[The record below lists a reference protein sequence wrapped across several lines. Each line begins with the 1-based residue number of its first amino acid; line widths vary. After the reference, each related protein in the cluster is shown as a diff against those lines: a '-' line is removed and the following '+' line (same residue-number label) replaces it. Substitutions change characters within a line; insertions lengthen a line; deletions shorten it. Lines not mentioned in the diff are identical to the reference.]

1 MWRKIWI
8 SLFLLVLLILPAAAD
23 TNEDINDVLSN
34 VQIVTP
40 SLLNMVT
47 ASLPGFIV
55 IGVLTVITMF
65 FGNLKGAIFRFMRRP
80 KW

>member
-1 MWRKIWI
+1 MMLKII
-8 SLFLLVLLILPAAAD
+8 LSLSLLAMIIFPAAAHPQS
-23 TNEDINDVLSN
+23 DINDILGN
-34 VQIVTP
+34 VQIITP

>member
-1 MWRKIWI
+1 MWRKIGI

>member
-1 MWRKIWI
+1 MMKKIVL
-8 SLFLLVLLILPAAAD
+8 SLFLLAMLILPAAAD
-23 TNEDINDVLSN
+23 AQEDINDLMGN
-34 VQIVTP
+34 VQVITP

-55 IGVLTVITMF
+55 IGVLTVIVMF

>member
-1 MWRKIWI
+1 MLKKIGI
-8 SLFLLVLLILPAAAD
+8 SLFLLVLLTLPAAAD
-23 TNEDINDVLSN
+23 PNEDINDVLSN

-65 FGNLKGAIFRFMRRP
+65 FGNLKWAIFRFMRRP